1 MIKRIVYLVGG
12 SITLWVLLAIPA
24 RRLWGDDTAIHAAA
38 ALFLCL
44 VPAVL
49 TLIWTGWAQG
59 RSSDQ
64 QMVAVLGGTGVR
76 MFLVLAGAL
85 VLTQFVPYFQ
95 DQNGFWAWLLVFY
108 LYTLAF
114 EVVLLVTDRD
124 GATRP
129 MKLGM

>member
-24 RRLWGDDTAIHAAA
+24 RRLWGDDTAIYAAA
-38 ALFLCL
+38 AMLLCL
-44 VPAVL
+44 APAVL
-49 TLIWTGWAQG
+49 TLIWAGWARE
-59 RSSDQ
+59 RSADQ
-64 QMVAVLGGTGVR
+64 QMIAMLGGTGVR

-95 DQNGFWAWLLVFY
+95 EQSGFWAWLLVFY
-108 LYTLAF
+108 LSTLAF

-124 GATRP
+124 GATGP

>member
-24 RRLWGDDTAIHAAA
+24 RRFWGDDTAIHGAAA
-38 ALFLCL
+38 MLLCL

-49 TLIWTGWAQG
+49 TLIWAGWARE
-59 RSSDQ
+59 RSADQ
-64 QMVAVLGGTGVR
+64 QMIAMLGGTGVR

-85 VLTQFVPYFQ
+85 ALTQFVPYFQ
-95 DQNGFWAWLLVFY
+95 EQHGFWAWLLMFY
-108 LYTLAF
+108 LFTLAF

-124 GATRP
+124 GAAGP
-129 MKLGM
+129 MKVGM

>member
-12 SITLWVLLAIPA
+12 SITLWVLLAVPA
-24 RRLWGDDTAIHAAA
+24 RRFWGDDTAIHGAA
-38 ALFLCL
+38 ALLLCL

-49 TLIWTGWAQG
+49 TLIWAGWARE
-59 RSSDQ
+59 RSPDQ
-64 QMVAVLGGTGVR
+64 QMIAMLGGTGVR

-85 VLTQFVPYFQ
+85 VLTQFIPYFQ
-95 DQNGFWAWLLVFY
+95 EQNGFWAWLLVFY
-108 LYTLAF
+108 LFTLAF

-124 GATRP
+124 GAAGP